1 MRLLNPMEA
10 TTRPFPSATAV
21 GGYEAFVADGR
32 LTLALETV
40 SGQPP
45 GCAAEAALRLAL
57 AEPLLAALEAWCG
70 LGASGG
76 AAPDWQWRTEP
87 AEPPVRGATLRW
99 AGAGVGARLTLPWAL
114 LRRLPPPPLQSA
126 LQAGSWSPVAA
137 HLVLAVLVPVAEER
151 AALEPG
157 GAVLL
162 PASFEPDWLAR
173 LRAADEDTPGGTWV
187 VLDPVAGVAAT
198 CAAGEDPTRL
208 LADARP
214 PDDAVCWELRCS
226 LPEPVAPDL
235 LLGWRDE
242 PLPVG
247 LAQRVALW
255 QVDPTE
261 AEAQCV
267 AQGRLMPWGEGRALW
282 VDAVHGERPVDIV

>member
-21 GGYEAFVADGR
+21 GAYDAFVAEGR

-40 SGQPP
+40 SDQPP

-57 AEPLLAALEAWCG
+57 AEPLLAAIEAWCG
-70 LGASGG
+70 QGSHSAE
-76 AAPDWQWRTEP
+76 APEWQWRTGP
-87 AEPPVRGATLRW
+87 AETPGHGATLRW
-99 AGAGVGARLTLPWAL
+99 AGVGVGARLTLPWAL
-114 LRRLPPPPLQSA
+114 LRRLPPPLSHRVLQ
-126 LQAGSWSPVAA
+126 QAQWSPVAA
-137 HLVLAVLVPVAEER
+137 ELVLAALVPTDEER

-173 LRAADEDTPGGTWV
+173 LRAADEDGPGGSW

-198 CAAGEDPTRL
+198 CAASEDSATVH
-208 LADARP
+208 AGAQP
-214 PDDAVCWELRCS
+214 PGVVWELRCV
-226 LPEPVAPDL
+226 LPESVAPEL
-235 LLGWRDE
+235 MLGWRDE

-247 LAQRVALW
+247 LAQRVGLW
-255 QVDPTE
+255 QVGPTG
-261 AEAQCV
+261 AAAQCL

-282 VDAVHGERPVDIV
+282 IDAVQGERPVDIV

>member
-21 GGYEAFVADGR
+21 GAYDAFVTEGR
-32 LTLALETV
+32 LTLTLETV

-45 GCAAEAALRLAL
+45 ACAAEAALRLAL
-57 AEPLLAALEAWCG
+57 VEPLLAALEAWCG
-70 LGASGG
+70 RGAGG
-76 AAPDWQWRTEP
+76 AQAPEWQWRTEP

-99 AGAGVGARLTLPWAL
+99 AGVGVGARLTLPWAL
-114 LRRLPPPPLQSA
+114 LRRLPPPPPHSV
-126 LQAGSWSPVAA
+126 LQAGPWSPVAA
-137 HLVLAVLVPVAEER
+137 ELVLAALVPAAEER

-173 LRAADEDTPGGTWV
+173 LRAADEDARGGTWV

-198 CAAGEDPTRL
+198 CAAGEDSATS
-208 LADARP
+208 LAGGQP
-214 PDDAVCWELRCS
+214 PGVVWELRCS
-226 LPEPVAPDL
+226 LPEPVALDL

-242 PLPVG
+242 PLPVS

-255 QVDPTE
+255 QVGPTG
-261 AEAQCV
+261 APAQCL
-267 AQGRLMPWGEGRALW
+267 AEGRLMPWGEGRALW
-282 VDAVHGERPVDIV
+282 IDAVQGERPVDIV

>member
-21 GGYEAFVADGR
+21 GGYEAFVAEGR

-45 GCAAEAALRLAL
+45 GCAAEAAQRLAL

-70 LGASGG
+70 LGAGG
-76 AAPDWQWRTEP
+76 AQAPDWQWRTEP

-99 AGAGVGARLTLPWAL
+99 AGVGVGARLTLPWAL
-114 LRRLPPPPLQSA
+114 LRRLPPPPHPVLQ
-126 LQAGSWSPVAA
+126 LGPWLPVAA
-137 HLVLAVLVPVAEER
+137 ELVLAALVPAAEER

-162 PASFEPDWLAR
+162 PASFELDWIAR
-173 LRAADEDTPGGTWV
+173 LRAADEDASGGSWV

-198 CAAGEDPTRL
+198 CAAGDGPARL

-214 PDDAVCWELRCS
+214 PDDAVRWELRCS

-247 LAQRVALW
+247 LAQQVALW
-255 QVDPTE
+255 QVDLTE
-261 AEAQCV
+261 AAAECLAR
-267 AQGRLMPWGEGRALW
+267 GRLMPWGEGRALW
-282 VDAVHGERPVDIV
+282 IDAVQGERPVDRM